1 MSRRGSKYRVG
12 LIVLGACVLM
22 LASCATTKTPTGLP
36 GAPVVSQLEY
46 RHDAD
51 MMKDMNVGSSYNEL
65 SRRAREKLTGEPA
78 YVSRKPLYGHVKL
91 GNGKDTK
98 YTFVIDESHG
108 TRSGYDTFYIDA
120 NNNQDLTDDPKLVGT
135 FSADNPFS
143 AEFPTAE
150 LKVECDGKT
159 YTYHVKPHVYSSNRA
174 SVSLASAGYC
184 QGQVTLDGKT
194 YKVAVFDDLMNGCFN
209 DLYASPQEYGRSGSI
224 YGVGDTMMIDLNGDG
239 KFDKKTPYTPEVFHL
254 GKYLPWGGR
263 CYEVK
268 VSADGR
274 SLSLT
279 ESTAPSGYIKTHCAS
294 YSAELLGEDG
304 TVKLQGEARVKVP
317 AGKYRLATC
326 TAEAKDKEG
335 KTWRLTGAGSW
346 KHPEI
351 NVQAGKVTPLSFG
364 PPLVAKVTYSRTNPS
379 EIGFNLQ
386 LTGVRNEEYTAGGI
400 TRDGEGL
407 PPPRFEVRDSKGDMV
422 TSGSFQYG

>member
-1 MSRRGSKYRVG
+1 M
-12 LIVLGACVLM
+12 IVFGACVLM
-22 LASCATTKTPTGLP
+22 LASCATTQTSTSPP
-36 GAPVVSQLEY
+36 GTPVVSQLEY

-65 SRRAREKLTGEPA
+65 SRRAPEKLIAEPV
-78 YVSRKPLYGHVKL
+78 YVSRKPLYGHAKL
-91 GNGKDTK
+91 GNGKDRK

-108 TRSGYDTFYIDA
+108 TRSGYDTLYIDT

-135 FSADNPFS
+135 FTPENPFS
-143 AEFPTAE
+143 AEFSTVE

-159 YTYHVKPHVYSSNRA
+159 DAYHVKPHVYSSNRA

-184 QGQVTLDGKT
+184 EGEVTLDGKA
-194 YKVAVFDDLMNGCFN
+194 YKVAVFDDLMNGCF
-209 DLYASPQEYGRSGSI
+209 DDVYTSPPEYGRSGSI
-224 YGVGDTMMIDLNGDG
+224 SGVGDTMMIDLNGDG
-239 KFDKKTPYTPEVFHL
+239 KFDKKVGYTPEVFHL

-263 CYEVK
+263 CYEVN

-274 SLSLT
+274 NLSLA
-279 ESTAPSGYIKTHCAS
+279 ESTAPSGYIKTQCAS

-304 TVKLQGEARVKVP
+304 AVKLQGEANVKVP

-335 KTWRLTGAGSW
+335 NTWRLTGAGSW

-351 NVQAGKVTPLSFG
+351 NVEAGKVTPLTFG
-364 PPLVAKVTYSRTNPS
+364 PPLVAKITYSRTSPS
-379 EIGFNLQ
+379 EVGFNLQ
-386 LTGVRNEEYTAGGI
+386 LTGVRNEEYSAGAI
-400 TRDGEGL
+400 ARNGEQL

>member
-1 MSRRGSKYRVG
+1 MSRRGSRYRAG
-12 LIVLGACVLM
+12 LIMLGACVLM
-22 LASCATTKTPTGLP
+22 LVSCATTKTSTSPP
-36 GAPVVSQLEY
+36 GQPAVSQLEY
-46 RHDAD
+46 GHDPD

-65 SRRAREKLTGEPA
+65 SRRAREKLTAEPV

-98 YTFVIDESHG
+98 YTFVIDESRG

-135 FSADNPFS
+135 FTPEDPFS
-143 AEFPTAE
+143 AEFATVE

-159 YTYHVKPHVYSSNRA
+159 YTYHVKPRVYSYNRA

-184 QGQVTLDGKT
+184 QGEVTLDGKA

-209 DLYASPQEYGRSGSI
+209 DVYTTPPEYGRSGSI

-239 KFDKKTPYTPEVFHL
+239 KFDKKAAYTPEVFHL
-254 GKYLPWGGR
+254 SKYLPWGGR

-304 TVKLQGEARVKVP
+304 AVKLQGEARVKVP
-317 AGKYRLATC
+317 VGKYRLATC

-335 KTWRLTGAGSW
+335 KTWRLTGTGSW
-346 KHPEI
+346 KHPEL
-351 NVQAGKVTPLSFG
+351 NVEAGKTTPLTFG
-364 PPLVAKVTYSRTNPS
+364 PPLVAKITYSRTNPS

-386 LTGVRNEEYTAGGI
+386 LTGVRNEQYNAGSI
-400 TRDGEGL
+400 SRDGEPL

-422 TSGSFQYG
+422 TSGNFQYG